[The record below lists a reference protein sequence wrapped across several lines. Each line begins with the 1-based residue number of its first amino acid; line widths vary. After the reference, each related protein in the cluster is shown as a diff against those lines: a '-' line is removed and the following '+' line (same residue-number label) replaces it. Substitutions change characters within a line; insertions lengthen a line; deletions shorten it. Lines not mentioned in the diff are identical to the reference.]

1 VFIFFFF
8 GFSQKMVL
16 LKGVHPLKI
25 SQHTQFRG
33 PTLTGASLA
42 STTNVCHFGMVEAME
57 LKKYSVEVTF
67 NGMTSLQ
74 NFIKSKKLV

>member
-1 VFIFFFF
+1 
-8 GFSQKMVL
+8 MVL

-42 STTNVCHFGMVEAME
+42 STMNVCHFGMVEVME
-57 LKKYSVEVTF
+57 LKNMALRSHS
-67 NGMTSLQ
+67 MA
-74 NFIKSKKLV
+74 